1 MNNLWKY
8 VIIASAVVISA
19 VVLATAYTHRYNVR
33 SGTISVTGLGET
45 EFSSD
50 LIVIEGEITVE
61 RDNMQSAYEA
71 IESQRTEVIEFLTK
85 RGVKSE
91 FISFNMPSVDK
102 LTRSEYIDGNYIG
115 EYFAGYQIRQ
125 SFSIES
131 KDIETVEAAA
141 RELPSL
147 LINDINI
154 EVDDPL
160 YYYSELDALKH
171 DLIAAAAADARA
183 RAEKIAV
190 SSGAELGDL
199 YSSYSGVF
207 QITSPTG
214 DEEYS
219 WGGSFNLTSREKKA
233 RVTVHAEFKIE

>member
-1 MNNLWKY
+1 
-8 VIIASAVVISA
+8 
-19 VVLATAYTHRYNVR
+19 
-33 SGTISVTGLGET
+33 
-45 EFSSD
+45 
-50 LIVIEGEITVE
+50 
-61 RDNMQSAYEA
+61 MQSAYEA
-71 IESQRTEVIEFLTK
+71 IESQRTEVIEFLTE
-85 RGVKSE
+85 RGVKRE